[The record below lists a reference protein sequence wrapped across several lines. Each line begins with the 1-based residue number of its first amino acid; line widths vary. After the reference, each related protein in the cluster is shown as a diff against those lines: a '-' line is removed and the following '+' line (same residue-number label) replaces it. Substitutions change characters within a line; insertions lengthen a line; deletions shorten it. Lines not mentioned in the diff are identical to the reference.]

1 MEKYWFEHQN
11 RKLQEKRCDEETAS
25 TMNQWAHARERME
38 AEIMRK
44 KEHQN
49 VATKFEDA
57 RGFVRSNL
65 KSKNFNPDH
74 NPCDFDS
81 SSDDSSLLS
90 EA

>member
-1 MEKYWFEHQN
+1 
-11 RKLQEKRCDEETAS
+11 
-25 TMNQWAHARERME
+25 
-38 AEIMRK
+38 MRK

-57 RGFVRSNL
+57 RGFVRSNW